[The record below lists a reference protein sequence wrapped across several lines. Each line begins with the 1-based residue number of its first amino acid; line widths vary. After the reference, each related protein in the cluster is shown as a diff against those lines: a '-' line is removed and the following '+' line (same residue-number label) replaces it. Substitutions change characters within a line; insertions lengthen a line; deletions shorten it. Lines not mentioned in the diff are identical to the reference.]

1 MNKLLRIG
9 VGVVVLSL
17 LLLGCTSAS
26 LSFSHGIP
34 EIQLGYDHGAFIEAL
49 NHVPDVEP
57 WLMSGDMFS
66 ERVGDIFTLELPPGG
81 SDLAIWGTGV
91 YTGDS
96 NVGTAAV
103 HSGLIT
109 FEEGGRVYFKILEG
123 RSYYRGSTQKGVTS
137 ITYGSWPLSF
147 VFTDKKGNLL
157 EEDIL
162 EEYVI
167 DWQTNADFLNLFVGE
182 EVTVSLPPGGTEETI
197 WGSGPY
203 SSDSPIGTA
212 AVHAGK
218 ISFEG
223 GGEVTIQFIG
233 EAPRFNGST
242 KHGVTSESFNDQME
256 AYIFL

>member
-1 MNKLLRIG
+1 MDKFMRIG
-9 VGVVVLSL
+9 VGVVVFSL
-17 LLLGCTSAS
+17 LFLGCTSAS
-26 LSFSHGIP
+26 LSFSNGIP
-34 EIQLGYDHGAFIEAL
+34 EIQLGYDHGAFFEAL
-49 NHVPDVEP
+49 NYVPNVEP

-81 SDLAIWGTGV
+81 SDFAIWGTGV

-123 RSYYRGSTQKGVTS
+123 RTYYRGSTQKGVTS

-157 EEDIL
+157 EEGIL
-162 EEYVI
+162 GEYVI
-167 DWQTNADFLNLFVGE
+167 DWHTNADFLNLSVGE
-182 EVTVSLPPGGTEETI
+182 AVTVSLPPGGTEEII

-218 ISFEG
+218 ISFEE
-223 GGEVTIQFIG
+223 GGEVTIRFM
-233 EAPRFNGST
+233 EEVPRFNGST
-242 KHGVTSESFNDQME
+242 RHGVTSEYFSDPLE